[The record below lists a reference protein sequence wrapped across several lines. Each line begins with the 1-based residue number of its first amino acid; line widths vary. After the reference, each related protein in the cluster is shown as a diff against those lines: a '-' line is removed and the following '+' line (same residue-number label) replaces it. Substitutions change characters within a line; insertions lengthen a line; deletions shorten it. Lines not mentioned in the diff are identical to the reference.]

1 MAGGP
6 ARVMAGRSYPLVTIG
21 GGAFGDLPA
30 QAARL
35 SRASVAVAATRIF
48 FIGSPYPHKR
58 RARKNPTDGSSGPLV
73 PESHSQRPKKI
84 APRKPAADSFALDH
98 ES

>member
-21 GGAFGDLPA
+21 GGAFGDLPS

-73 PESHSQRPKKI
+73 PESHSRRLKMLQPGN
-84 APRKPAADSFALDH
+84 PSEDDPPAARS
-98 ES
+98 